1 MLVFTLFLLFFLSL
15 MLIGLIFSII
25 FLVSFIKEMI
35 ENKRNGLP
43 IWNDRT
49 KIVVLV
55 AIVLIVS
62 IFFYEVNL

>member
-1 MLVFTLFLLFFLSL
+1 MLVFTLFLLFFLSVL
-15 MLIGLIFSII
+15 LIGLIFSII

-43 IWNDRT
+43 IWNDRM

-55 AIVLIVS
+55 AIVLIVCT
-62 IFFYEVNL
+62 FFYEVYH